1 MKKINKSKEKEDIWH
16 EAIFFGILD
25 IAIAITILSNGFTAM
40 AESFLGND
48 EIEGGPN
55 KYRAIIAFVSKIEGG
70 WWKYLI
76 VGIILFI
83 GLRSIKKGIVKYNQS
98 RN

>member
-1 MKKINKSKEKEDIWH
+1 MNKFKEKEDKWH
-16 EAIFFGILD
+16 EAIFFGLID
-25 IAIAITILSNGFTAM
+25 VAIAITILLNGFTAM
-40 AESFLGND
+40 AKSFLGNN

-55 KYRAIIAFVSKIEGG
+55 KYKAIIAFVSKIEGG

-76 VGIILFI
+76 VVIILFI

>member
-1 MKKINKSKEKEDIWH
+1 MNTHKEKEDKWH
-16 EAIFFGILD
+16 EAIFFGMID
-25 IAIAITILSNGFTAM
+25 IAIAITLLFNGFTAM

-55 KYRAIIAFVSKIEGG
+55 KYKAIIAFVSKVEGG

-76 VGIILFI
+76 VIIILFI
-83 GLRSIKKGIVKYNQS
+83 GFKSIRNGVLKYKKGRK
-98 RN
+98 